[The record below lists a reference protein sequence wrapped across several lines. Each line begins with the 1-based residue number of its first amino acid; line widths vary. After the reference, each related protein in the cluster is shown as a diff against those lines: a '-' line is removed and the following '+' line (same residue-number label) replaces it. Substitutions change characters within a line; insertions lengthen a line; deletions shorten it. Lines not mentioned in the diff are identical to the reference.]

1 MFTLSRS
8 SPSLAFSLTLAMTR
22 ANIALNRYP
31 KRDSPLLPKS
41 ADPPKAIERFS

>member
-1 MFTLSRS
+1 MFILSR

-31 KRDSPLLPKS
+31 KRDSPQLPKS